1 VDGQQRVPQSETEL
15 QEFFDL
21 SIDLLCIVGFDGY
34 FKRVNASLERTL
46 GYPKAELFSRS
57 VLDIT
62 HPDDVSPSREALAR
76 LGEGHDLVGFESR
89 VICADGTVRWLEWN
103 TRTMPERGVV
113 FGVARDTTERRRADS
128 ELLEAQRM
136 LEASRDELR
145 VLADEQ
151 AALRRV
157 ATLVAREM
165 PPDEVFAAVV
175 REVGE
180 VLEVDATHLG
190 RYDADGTVVSIAQWG
205 RYAGVPIG
213 ARFPLEGDSVS
224 ARVLRTG
231 RPARIDS
238 YEDMPGDI
246 AATLRRIG
254 IRYSIGVPV
263 SVQGRPWGVMIATS
277 KDAQF
282 PAEAESRLQDFTEF
296 VATAIANAQARSE
309 LRQLVEEQRALRR
322 VATLVAQAPA
332 SGDLFSA
339 VAHEVAIVLNVPG
352 VIVTRYEADGMAVV
366 FGDAFESEL
375 SGAEA
380 FFGAGSRAPADPGS
394 LAAQVLETHGMAR
407 VDDFST
413 LVGTVGDLACAAG
426 FGSGCAAPIVVNG
439 ELWGKMCAFS
449 GTGTVLPARTE
460 ERLYDFIELVA
471 TAISNYEARAE
482 LAASEARALE
492 LANEQ
497 AALRRVAE
505 LVAREATQTE
515 VFAAIAREIAQL
527 LGTQHIRMARYDGDC
542 AIVVAGTGDRPEM
555 FPVGFRAPLGGDNVT
570 SRVLRTGR
578 PARIDDYEQ
587 ATGPIADAVRPG
599 GLRSTVAAPI
609 VVGGRLWGA
618 MIVAVLSEKLLPPD
632 TENRLEQFT
641 ELMATAIAN
650 AEARAEIERL
660 ADEQAALR
668 RVATLVAKGAEPGQV
683 FAAVAEEVEL
693 LLDARSATIRR
704 LEPDGTTV
712 IVASIGTATGIR
724 RTLEVPITVEG
735 SHWGSITSGTEHE
748 EFPPD
753 AEQRMAEFTEL
764 AATAIANAESRSA
777 LTASRARVVAA
788 SDETRRQIERDLH
801 DGAQQR
807 LVHTVIT
814 LKLARQALQNAAD
827 NAPALVAEALNHAE
841 RATVELRE
849 LVHGI
854 LPPVLTHSGLRAAV
868 HALADRMPMPVEI
881 RMTEDRMAPAVEATA
896 YFVVAEALTNVARHS
911 GARHATVD
919 ARVEDGF
926 LQIRVRDDGVGGAQP
941 DGHGFVGLGDRL
953 AVLDG
958 QLRVES
964 PAGGGTLV
972 AAGIPLRSKAPR

>member
-1 VDGQQRVPQSETEL
+1 MDGQQRVPQSETEL

-89 VICADGTVRWLEWN
+89 VICADGSVRWLEWN

-113 FGVARDTTERRRADS
+113 FGVARDTTERRRGDS
-128 ELLEAQRM
+128 ELREAQRM

-231 RPARIDS
+231 RPARIES
-238 YEDMPGDI
+238 YEHMPGDI

-254 IRYSIGVPV
+254 IRYSIGVPI

-277 KDAQF
+277 KDAPF
-282 PAEAESRLQDFTEF
+282 PAETESRLQDFTEF
-296 VATAIANAQARSE
+296 VATAIANAQARSD
-309 LRQLVEEQRALRR
+309 LRQLVEEQLALRR

-332 SGDLFSA
+332 SEELFSA
-339 VAHEVAIVLNVPG
+339 VAHEVATVLNVPG

-375 SGAEA
+375 SGAKA

-426 FGSGCAAPIVVNG
+426 FGSGCAAPIVVDG
-439 ELWGKMCAFS
+439 ELWGKMCVFS

-482 LAASEARALE
+482 LAASEAHALE

-542 AIVVAGTGDRPEM
+542 AIVVAGTGDRPEV

-570 SRVLRTGR
+570 SRVLRTAR

-609 VVGGRLWGA
+609 VVGGRPWGA

-641 ELMATAIAN
+641 ELMAAAIAN

-683 FAAVAEEVEL
+683 FAAVAEEVEQ
-693 LLDARSATIRR
+693 LLDARSTTIRR
-704 LEPDGTTV
+704 LEPGGTTV
-712 IVASIGTATGIR
+712 IVASIGTATGVR

-735 SHWGSITSGTEHE
+735 SHWGSITAGTEHE

-854 LPPVLTHSGLRAAV
+854 LPRVLTHSGLRAAV
-868 HALADRMPMPVEI
+868 QALADRMPVPVQI
-881 RMTEDRMAPAVEATA
+881 RVTEDRMAPAVEATA
-896 YFVVAEALTNVARHS
+896 YFVVAEALTNVAKHS
-911 GARHATVD
+911 GARHTTVD

-926 LQIRVRDDGVGGAQP
+926 FQIRVRDDGVGGAQP

-972 AAGIPLRSKAPR
+972 AAGIPLRD